1 MGEQTQE
8 IRDQLLDAALLHVV
22 FDGWSETSFK
32 AAVDD
37 SGIDSAL
44 AMALFPRGA
53 LDLAIAYHKRG
64 DEMMKARLA
73 ATDLTQMRFR
83 DRVSLAVRFRLE
95 AAEDKEA
102 VRRGATLFAL
112 PTHAAEGAKLIWGT
126 ADAIWNTLGDTS
138 EDANWYSKRA
148 TLSGVYSTTV
158 LFWLGDDSADHLA
171 SWDFLDRRIDNVM
184 QFETLKASAQKNPLL
199 KPLLAGPNFLAS
211 LLRKPTSVNDLPG
224 RWTQSGMGSAEPDS
238 AAE

>member
-8 IRDQLLDAALLHVV
+8 IRDQLLDAALLNVV

-37 SGIDSAL
+37 SGMDPAL

-64 DEMMKARLA
+64 DEDMKARLA
-73 ATDLTQMRFR
+73 TTDLSQMRFR
-83 DRVSLAVRFRLE
+83 ERIALAVRYRLE
-95 AAEDKEA
+95 SAEDKEA

-112 PTHAAEGAKLIWGT
+112 PPHVAEGAKLVWGT
-126 ADAIWNTLGDTS
+126 ADAIWTTLGDTS

-148 TLSGVYSTTV
+148 TLSGVYFATV
-158 LFWLGDDSADHLA
+158 LFWLGDDSADHHA
-171 SWDFLDRRIDNVM
+171 SWEFLDRRIDNVM

-199 KPLLAGPNFLAS
+199 KPFLAGPNFLAS
-211 LLRKPTSVNDLPG
+211 LVRKPTSVNNLPG
-224 RWTQSGMGSAEPDS
+224 SWTQGGMGADPSVK
-238 AAE
+238 

>member
-37 SGIDSAL
+37 SGMDPAL
-44 AMALFPRGA
+44 AMALFPRRA

-64 DEMMKARLA
+64 DENMNARLA
-73 ATDLTQMRFR
+73 TTDLSQMRFR
-83 DRVSLAVRFRLE
+83 ERIALAVRYRLE
-95 AAEDKEA
+95 SAEDKEA

-112 PTHAAEGAKLIWGT
+112 PPYVAEGAKLVWGT
-126 ADAIWNTLGDTS
+126 ADAIWTTLGDTS

-148 TLSGVYSTTV
+148 TLSGVYSATV
-158 LFWLGDDSADHLA
+158 LFWLGDDSADHHA
-171 SWDFLDRRIDNVM
+171 SWEFLDRRIDNVM

-199 KPLLAGPNFLAS
+199 KPFLAGPNFLAS
-211 LLRKPTSVNDLPG
+211 LVRKPTSVNNLPG
-224 RWTQSGMGSAEPDS
+224 SWTQGGMGADP
-238 AAE
+238 AVK

>member
-37 SGIDSAL
+37 SGMDPAL

-64 DEMMKARLA
+64 DENMKARLA
-73 ATDLTQMRFR
+73 TTDLSQMRFR
-83 DRVSLAVRFRLE
+83 ERIALAVRYRLE
-95 AAEDKEA
+95 SAEDKEA

-112 PTHAAEGAKLIWGT
+112 PPYVAEGAKLVWGT
-126 ADAIWNTLGDTS
+126 ADAIWTTLGDTS

-148 TLSGVYSTTV
+148 TLSGVHSATV
-158 LFWLGDDSADHLA
+158 LFWLGDDSADHHA
-171 SWDFLDRRIDNVM
+171 SWEFLDRRIDNVM

-199 KPLLAGPNFLAS
+199 KPFLAGPNFLAS
-211 LLRKPTSVNDLPG
+211 LVRKPTSVNNLPG
-224 RWTQSGMGSAEPDS
+224 SWTQGGMGAGPAVE
-238 AAE
+238 

>member
-37 SGIDSAL
+37 SGMDPAL

-64 DEMMKARLA
+64 DENMKARLA
-73 ATDLTQMRFR
+73 TTDLSQMRFR
-83 DRVSLAVRFRLE
+83 DRIALAVRYRLE
-95 AAEDKEA
+95 SAEDKEA

-112 PTHAAEGAKLIWGT
+112 LPYVAEGAKLVWGT
-126 ADAIWNTLGDTS
+126 ADAIWTTLGDTS

-148 TLSGVYSTTV
+148 TLSGVHSATV
-158 LFWLGDDSADHLA
+158 LFWLGDDSADHHA
-171 SWDFLDRRIDNVM
+171 SWEFLDRRIDNVM

-199 KPLLAGPNFLAS
+199 KPFLAGPNFLAS
-211 LLRKPTSVNDLPG
+211 LVRKPTSVNNLPG
-224 RWTQSGMGSAEPDS
+224 SWTQGGMGADP
-238 AAE
+238 AVK